1 MKTTRYA
8 TWLILLTIAILLPTD
23 GLTNQRVWMYEII
36 ALLSLVLFINKS
48 EDIQDLKTVT
58 LNPVYLFLFAF
69 YIVFYQRPIDYI
81 LGFIDG
87 WYYVGKTSLMLLS
100 LKYSTIGIIC
110 FYIGYS
116 YQAGKRHFPQPRKE
130 YRAVVVS
137 PKFYTLISSLLLL
150 GIFILVPKSVLMGG
164 YGQQMLSE
172 AGTFNYLSSW
182 CSSFIIAFLVQF
194 SLNEKKGGET
204 QEITIKL
211 FLKKIGMWQNINVLL
226 YALIILNVGDRGPLI
241 VVGLAYYISYVI
253 VCKTKMSKKVIASA
267 LVIGILGSMY
277 LGFTKQFRDNNSFF
291 DRVEAVLDNREYIG
305 YISFFAP
312 TFELSGSYNCLPFSI
327 EMIEQGND
335 YGYGT
340 LQVAGFL
347 STIPFVNRF
356 LHLPAS
362 SSYQISHFV
371 QGDEITYG
379 NGTNCIA
386 DLYLDGGL
394 LLIIIG
400 MLLCGRIFRWFE
412 VSLFTDN
419 YHSLFV
425 FCMAFFFLSHVVY
438 IPRSTILSPLKYALW
453 IYVIMRMYNRFI
465 NVKQ

>member
-8 TWLILLTIAILLPTD
+8 TWLILLTITFLLPTER
-23 GLTNQRVWMYEII
+23 LTDQRVWLYESI
-36 ALLSLVLFINKS
+36 AFLSLLIFVNLS
-48 EDIQDLKTVT
+48 EVIQDLKTVT
-58 LNPVYLFLFAF
+58 LKPVYLFLFAF

-81 LGFIDG
+81 LGFVDG
-87 WYYVGKTSLMLLS
+87 WFYVGKTSLMLLS

-116 YQAGKRHFPQPRKE
+116 YQADKKQVAISRKE
-130 YRAVVVS
+130 YRASVAP
-137 PKFYTLISSLLLL
+137 PKFYSLITSLLLL

-172 AGTFNYLSSW
+172 AGPFNYMSSW
-182 CSSFIIAFLVQF
+182 CSSFILAFLVQF
-194 SLNEKKGGET
+194 SLNEKKRR
-204 QEITIKL
+204 EIQALTIKQ
-211 FLKKIGMWQNINVLL
+211 FLKKIGLWQNINVLL
-226 YALIILNVGDRGPLI
+226 YALIVLNVGDRGPLI
-241 VVGLAYYISYVI
+241 VVSLAYYISYVI
-253 VCKTKMSKKVIASA
+253 VCKTKISKLVIAIA
-267 LVIGILGSMY
+267 LVVGISGSMY
-277 LGFTKQFRDNNSFF
+277 LGFTKQFRDNNSFL
-291 DRVEAVLDNREYIG
+291 DRVEAISDNRDNIG
-305 YISFFAP
+305 YISFFSP

-327 EMIEQGND
+327 EMIEQGNN

-340 LQVAGFL
+340 LQVASFL

-356 LHLPAS
+356 LHLPVS

-371 QGDEITYG
+371 QGDDITYG

-400 MLLCGRIFRWFE
+400 MLIWGRMLRWFE
-412 VSLFTDN
+412 VSLFTES

-453 IYVIMRMYNRFI
+453 IYVVMRMCNRF
-465 NVKQ
+465 VSAKQ